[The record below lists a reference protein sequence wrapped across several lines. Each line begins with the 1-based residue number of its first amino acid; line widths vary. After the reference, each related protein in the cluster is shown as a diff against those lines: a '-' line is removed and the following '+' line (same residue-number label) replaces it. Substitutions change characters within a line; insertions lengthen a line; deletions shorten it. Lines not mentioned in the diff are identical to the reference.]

1 MRKMPKQKR
10 SREMV
15 ERLLDAAAATLS
27 ERGLEDTTTNHIAEK
42 ASVSIGSLYQYFPDK
57 EALLEALMGR
67 ISEDI
72 ANTFRDHATKLG
84 YVEFDL
90 KTVSNYL
97 ILYGINAIRNDP
109 LALEI
114 MKSWNG
120 LPLEKLLDP
129 LEKFFLSMAQPY
141 FLKNYR
147 DYPIEN
153 LESKLYVLINS
164 TLFTAIRYL
173 NQQDSVISEEEIVHT
188 LTDMI
193 VGLLEPGVSE
203 AIE

>member
-15 ERLLDAAAATLS
+15 ERLLDATAATLS

-129 LEKFFLSMAQPY
+129 LEKFFL
-141 FLKNYR
+141 
-147 DYPIEN
+147 
-153 LESKLYVLINS
+153 
-164 TLFTAIRYL
+164 
-173 NQQDSVISEEEIVHT
+173 
-188 LTDMI
+188 
-193 VGLLEPGVSE
+193 
-203 AIE
+203 

>member
-15 ERLLDAAAATLS
+15 ERLLDATAATLS

-141 FLKNYR
+141 FLRHYQ
-147 DYPIEN
+147 DYPIQH
-153 LESKLYVLINS
+153 LEGKLYVLINS
-164 TLFTAIRYL
+164 TLFTVVRFL
-173 NQQDSVISEEEIVHT
+173 QSEPNNSTSEKKLAHI
-188 LTDMI
+188 LSDMI
-193 VGLLEPGVSE
+193 VALLSPKPND
-203 AIE
+203 

>member
-15 ERLLDAAAATLS
+15 ERLLDATAATLS

-141 FLKNYR
+141 FLRHYQ
-147 DYPIEN
+147 DYPIQH
-153 LESKLYVLINS
+153 LEGELYVLINS
-164 TLFTAIRYL
+164 TLFTVVRFL
-173 NQQDSVISEEEIVHT
+173 QSEPNNSFSEKT
-188 LTDMI
+188 LAHILSDMI
-193 VGLLEPGVSE
+193 VALLSPKPND
-203 AIE
+203 

>member
-15 ERLLDAAAATLS
+15 ERLLDATAATLS

-90 KTVSNYL
+90 NTVSNYL

-141 FLKNYR
+141 FLRHYQ
-147 DYPIEN
+147 DYPIQH
-153 LESKLYVLINS
+153 LEGKLYVLINS
-164 TLFTAIRYL
+164 TLFTVVRFL
-173 NQQDSVISEEEIVHT
+173 QSEPNNSISEKKLAHI
-188 LTDMI
+188 LSDMI
-193 VGLLEPGVSE
+193 VALLSPKPND
-203 AIE
+203 

>member
-15 ERLLDAAAATLS
+15 ERLLDATAATLS

-141 FLKNYR
+141 FLRHYQ
-147 DYPIEN
+147 DYPIQH
-153 LESKLYVLINS
+153 LEGKLYVLINS
-164 TLFTAIRYL
+164 TLFTVVRFL
-173 NQQDSVISEEEIVHT
+173 QSEPNNSILSTTPMRAPTFLHRFRAFC
-188 LTDMI
+188 L
-193 VGLLEPGVSE
+193 S
-203 AIE
+203 

>member
-15 ERLLDAAAATLS
+15 ERLLDATAATLS

-141 FLKNYR
+141 FLRHYQ
-147 DYPIEN
+147 DYPIQH
-153 LESKLYVLINS
+153 LEGKLYVLINS
-164 TLFTAIRYL
+164 TLFTVVRFL
-173 NQQDSVISEEEIVHT
+173 QSEPNNSISEKKLAHI
-188 LTDMI
+188 LSDMI
-193 VGLLEPGVSE
+193 VALLSPKPND
-203 AIE
+203 

>member
-15 ERLLDAAAATLS
+15 ERLLDATAATLS

-141 FLKNYR
+141 FLRHYQ
-147 DYPIEN
+147 DYPIQH
-153 LESKLYVLINS
+153 LEGKLYVLINS
-164 TLFTAIRYL
+164 TLFTVVRFL
-173 NQQDSVISEEEIVHT
+173 QSEPNNSISEKKLAHI
-188 LTDMI
+188 LSDMI
-193 VGLLEPGVSE
+193 VALLSPKPNE
-203 AIE
+203 